1 MDARIKICI
10 ISSQI
15 LDSGKIGGFG
25 SMTKCLAYMLASQDH
40 DVSIVVPKKEGQP
53 RKQTVK
59 NVTIYGVSL
68 RDLLHPR
75 AFFSNI
81 DADIYHS
88 QNPNFL
94 TFLALRAQ
102 PQKKHV
108 ITCRDPRDI
117 HDWVTETIH
126 ATRRRRIKTPLVYL
140 FEDGPFI
147 SYAVKRADV
156 IGCPAHFLKEKI
168 ARMYG
173 RPDAIL
179 LPNLEKIPETIPEKA
194 AEPTVCYVGRLDRRK
209 RPERVFQLAKQ
220 FPQVK
225 FLIVGRAEDPGRQ
238 ADLERH
244 ARSLPNVEMLGYVD
258 KFQSNQLEE
267 IYARSWI
274 LVNTSAREGLPMTF
288 IEAAAQG
295 CAILSTVDPDG
306 FASHF
311 GYFAPSVE
319 KLPEGMHTLLH
330 DDLWTKRGK
339 RAFEYVSSTYKEDN
353 AVRVHLEIYDRLLQN
368 KPGEKET
375 MNT

>member
-1 MDARIKICI
+1 MDTRVRICI

-15 LDSGKIGGFG
+15 LDIDKIGGFG
-25 SMTKCLAYMLASQDH
+25 SMTKCLAYTLASQGH
-40 DVSIVVPKKEGQP
+40 DVSIVVPKKERQLS
-53 RKQTVK
+53 KQIV
-59 NVTIYGVSL
+59 NGVTIYGVDL
-68 RDLLHPR
+68 RDLLQSR
-75 AFFSNI
+75 SFFSNI

-108 ITCRDPRDI
+108 ITCRDPRDL
-117 HDWVTETIH
+117 HDWIIEIIH
-126 ATRRRRIKTPLVYL
+126 ATWKRRIKTPYVYL
-140 FEDGPFI
+140 FEGGPFI

-156 IGCPAHFLKEKI
+156 VGCPAHFLKEKI

-173 RPDAIL
+173 RADAIF
-179 LPNLEKIPETIPEKA
+179 LPNLEKIPDTVPEKA
-194 AEPTVCYVGRLDRRK
+194 AEPTVCYVGRLDPRK
-209 RPERVFQLAKQ
+209 RPELVFQLAEK
-220 FPQVK
+220 FPHVK
-225 FLIVGRAEDPGRQ
+225 FFIVGRAEDPGRQ

-244 ARSLPNVEMLGYVD
+244 TRSLPNVEMLGYID
-258 KFQSNQLEE
+258 KFQTDRLEK

-295 CAILSTVDPDG
+295 CAILSTVDPDN

-319 KLPEGMHTLLH
+319 ALAEGMHALLH
-330 DDLWTKRGK
+330 DELWKEKGK
-339 RAFEYVSSTYKEDN
+339 AAFDYVSSTYGGNN
-353 AVRVHLEIYDRLLQN
+353 AARVHLEIYDRPLQD
-368 KPGEKET
+368 KT
-375 MNT
+375 S

>member
-15 LDSGKIGGFG
+15 LNIDKIGGFG
-25 SMTKCLAYMLASQDH
+25 SMTKCLADTLASQGH
-40 DVSIVVPKKEGQP
+40 DVSIVVPKKEGQ
-53 RKQTVK
+53 RSKQTV
-59 NVTIYGVSL
+59 NGVTIYGVDL
-68 RDLLHPR
+68 RDLLQSGS
-75 AFFSNI
+75 FFSEI

-108 ITCRDPRDI
+108 ITCRDPRETR
-117 HDWVTETIH
+117 DWVIETIH
-126 ATRRRRIKTPLVYL
+126 ATWKRRIKTPFVYL
-140 FEDGPFI
+140 FENGPLI

-156 IGCPAHFLKEKI
+156 VGCPAHFLKAKI

-173 RPDAIL
+173 RKDAIL
-179 LPNLEKIPETIPEKA
+179 LPNLEKIPDAIPKKA

-209 RPERVFQLAKQ
+209 RPELVFHLAEK
-220 FPQVK
+220 FSNVR
-225 FLIVGRAEDPGRQ
+225 FLIVGKAEDPGRQ
-238 ADLERH
+238 AEMERC

-288 IEAAAQG
+288 IEAAGQG
-295 CAILSTVDPDG
+295 CAILSTVNPDN

-311 GYFAPSVE
+311 GYFVPSVE
-319 KLPEGMHTLLH
+319 MLSEGMQTLLH
-330 DDLWTKRGK
+330 NDLWKVRGK
-339 RAFEYVSSTYKEDN
+339 AAFEYVSSTYKEDDAARIHMEVYN
-353 AVRVHLEIYDRLLQN
+353 RLYYGQISS
-368 KPGEKET
+368 
-375 MNT
+375 